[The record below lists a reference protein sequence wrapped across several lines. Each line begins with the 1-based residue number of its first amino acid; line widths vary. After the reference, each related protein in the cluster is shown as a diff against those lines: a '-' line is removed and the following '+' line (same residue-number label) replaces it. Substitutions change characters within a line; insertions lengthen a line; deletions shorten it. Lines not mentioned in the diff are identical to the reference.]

1 MSILS
6 KVKSAAKNVVKNVV
20 TGAKSV
26 ASTVAKAISG
36 TNNKA
41 SALEGVVIPG
51 SLPKAQAAATT
62 KATKD
67 VSTYNQQSTA
77 NSNLV
82 SSVLGG
88 NSAPSPAVSNALSS
102 LKTVTYNNAV
112 KTINSGKQQLNTS
125 SPTTAN
131 SFGTTS
137 DIQFKPS
144 VISSLSLAGASNSS
158 TPGVSSAPIV
168 VPSNPGSVSPNID
181 TTALAGRTANTYQR
195 QADGTFKEIQADPQA
210 VADKK
215 AKDQADLFKQIVG
228 EMPNV
233 EADRE
238 VRKAMEQRQQIQEA
252 LRNPVNELNAVIA
265 QQNRDLL
272 QLRQTG
278 SQEGV
283 TEAVYGGQQSAINY
297 NAAIRALPLQASIA
311 SLQGDLELATD
322 YLKELRQTKSDQI
335 KRQYEYKK
343 SLYDSMQGVLEKE
356 DQRAWEQKKIENERA
371 YKEEQKLVDLQGE
384 MSMLVMQNAPE
395 SVRSNIVSRI
405 NNATSIQDVIQAAGK
420 YGTDMLA
427 QENKRLQNEKLRN
440 DINNAKQNSQGA
452 LSKLPTSIQ
461 GKVINIATSFGD
473 KPNVRKYIEA
483 VDSVNIVNGIDP
495 KSKNPADHQQIVY
508 AFAKALDPDSA
519 VKEGEYDTIRKYAQS
534 TISRYGKEIT
544 NAINGTGF
552 LSENAIKDIQTTM
565 KNTLESRKSVY
576 NNSLKETKRVINN
589 LARADVAD
597 DIMID
602 YTGGIN
608 SKQSTSETPN
618 NPVIPAP
625 DGQLIEIID

>member
-158 TPGVSSAPIV
+158 TPGASSAPIA
-168 VPSNPGSVSPNID
+168 VPSNPGSVNPNID
-181 TTALAGRTANTYQR
+181 TTAIAGRTANTYQR

-228 EMPNV
+228 EMPTV
-233 EADRE
+233 EADSE
-238 VRKAMEQRQQIQEA
+238 VKKAMEQRQQIQEA
-252 LRNPVNELNAVIA
+252 LRNSVNELNAVIA

-440 DINNAKQNSQGA
+440 DISSVNDGNLTPKQLTALTKLNQDVSKNSTYSKTTSMRNYGDNVIASLSLGSGVGDISAINQFQKVIDEGA
-452 LSKLPTSIQ
+452 VTRDQDVKLIQ
-461 GKVINIATSFGD
+461 GSQSLVNTLKTKIKKLEKGEQLSPELRQQMRQAVEAMYQKQVEALQKDPYILAKTKEAELNGLKVQDTILG
-473 KPNVRKYIEA
+473 EL
-483 VDSVNIVNGIDP
+483 G
-495 KSKNPADHQQIVY
+495 
-508 AFAKALDPDSA
+508 AFA
-519 VKEGEYDTIRKYAQS
+519 
-534 TISRYGKEIT
+534 
-544 NAINGTGF
+544 N
-552 LSENAIKDIQTTM
+552 
-565 KNTLESRKSVY
+565 
-576 NNSLKETKRVINN
+576 
-589 LARADVAD
+589 
-597 DIMID
+597 
-602 YTGGIN
+602 
-608 SKQSTSETPN
+608 KQSN
-618 NPVIPAP
+618 QVISAP